1 MLEKDNKNIFDIVGM
16 LPKDL
21 EPYMLSM
28 GHPKFR
34 ASQILE
40 WIYSKKADDYSAM
53 TNIPLELRSL
63 LSERAPL
70 AEPETMD
77 TRRADDGTVKL
88 LLGYPDGNA
97 AETVLMRHDYG
108 LSLCVSSQ
116 AGCKMGCTFCASAIG
131 GFSRDLTAGEMCWQ
145 FLKAAGEAGE
155 DRISSVV
162 VMGMGEPLLNYDN
175 VMKFIRVLNW
185 NKGFNVGARHI
196 TVSTCGIVP
205 GIDRLAD
212 EDLQITLSVS
222 LHAPDDAT
230 RDRIMPV
237 NKMYGVNEVVAAAK
251 RYSSRTGRRI
261 TYEYIMIKGINDSPM
276 QAAALARLLRGSLAH
291 VNLIPLNPVRES
303 GLSRSPEAA
312 IANFRKVL
320 EDAGLAV
327 TSRREMGSEI
337 DGACGQLR
345 LRRRLAA
352 GIMR

>member
-1 MLEKDNKNIFDIVGM
+1 MLDKDIRGKIGIVGM
-16 LPKDL
+16 LPEDL
-21 EPYMLSM
+21 APHMLSM
-28 GHPKFR
+28 GHPRFR
-34 ASQILE
+34 AAQILE
-40 WIYSKKADDYSAM
+40 WIYSKKAGDYSAM

-63 LSERAPL
+63 LQERAPL
-70 AEPETMD
+70 AAPETMD
-77 TRRADDGTVKL
+77 TRRAEDGTLKL
-88 LLGYPDGNA
+88 LLGYQDGNA

-108 LSLCVSSQ
+108 VSLCVSSQ

-145 FLKAAGEAGE
+145 FLKAADEAGE

-205 GIDRLAD
+205 GIDRLAG

-251 RYSSRTGRRI
+251 RYAQKTGRRI
-261 TYEYIMIKGINDSPM
+261 TYEYIMIKGINDSPT

-303 GLSRSPEAA
+303 GLSRSSEKAMA
-312 IANFRKVL
+312 DFRKVL
-320 EDAGLAV
+320 EDAGIAV

-345 LRRRLAA
+345 LRRRA
-352 GIMR
+352 